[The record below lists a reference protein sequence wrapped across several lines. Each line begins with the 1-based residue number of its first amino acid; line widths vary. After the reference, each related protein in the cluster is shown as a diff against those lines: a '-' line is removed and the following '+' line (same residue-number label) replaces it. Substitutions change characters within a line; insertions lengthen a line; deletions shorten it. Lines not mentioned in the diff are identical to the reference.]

1 MGAIARKNTQR
12 PEGTLSWQGLQW
24 AALRCLSS
32 TGEASAPEDY
42 HWLMAMAGYKPVIEI
57 CGGTEIGG
65 GFLAGSML
73 QPQCPS
79 TFSTATM
86 GEDCQVWPC
95 KYPVKG
101 SWKGCDAV
109 LMSQQDAACSEH

>member
-1 MGAIARKNTQR
+1 MAMGGYQPELCGATEIGAIARKNTEF

-24 AALRCLSS
+24 AALRCFSS

-86 GEDCQVWPC
+86 GEDCQALP
-95 KYPVKG
+95 
-101 SWKGCDAV
+101 
-109 LMSQQDAACSEH
+109 

>member
-1 MGAIARKNTQR
+1 
-12 PEGTLSWQGLQW
+12 
-24 AALRCLSS
+24 
-32 TGEASAPEDY
+32 
-42 HWLMAMAGYKPVIEI
+42 MAMAGYKPVIEI

-86 GEDCQVWPC
+86 G
-95 KYPVKG
+95 
-101 SWKGCDAV
+101 KGC
-109 LMSQQDAACSEH
+109 LFWLSACPPWGLPGLALGVSFP